1 MPESLFNKVAGLKP
15 EARNFIKK
23 QTLTQAF
30 TCVFCQTVKNTFT
43 EHLQATTSVGISR
56 RYYNSLQSF
65 LNNRHKRVPLNGQ
78 SSKWSLL
85 EAGVL
90 QDSILRPLHFLIYI
104 NDLPQ
109 GRCCNVKLF
118 TEGTSL
124 FSTIIIKSW

>member
-15 EARNFIKK
+15 EACNFIKK
-23 QTLTQAF
+23 QTLTQLF

-56 RYYNSLQSF
+56 RCYNSMQSF

-90 QDSILRPLHFLIYI
+90 QDSISRPLHFHIYI

-118 TEGTSL
+118 TEDTSL
-124 FSTIIIKSW
+124 FSTIIIKS